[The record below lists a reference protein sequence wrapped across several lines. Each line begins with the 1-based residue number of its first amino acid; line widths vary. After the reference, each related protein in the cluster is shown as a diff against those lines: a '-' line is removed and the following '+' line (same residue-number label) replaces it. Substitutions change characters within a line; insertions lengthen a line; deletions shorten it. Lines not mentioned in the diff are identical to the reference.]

1 MFAAIPDES
10 ISALSLWQPWASL
23 LALWRLAKAIETR
36 GYYTEYR
43 GPMAIHS
50 SKGDDELRRFLAAAK
65 LPSAQQSPFVRYVIG
80 VMNIAYPGRELA
92 ELFPL
97 GQVLAIG
104 KLVRVQ
110 RTETLRDVIS
120 PVERAF
126 GNYDNNRWGWI
137 FDEVQM
143 LETPIPARGALMIWQ
158 WDPHAVQQPAQRRQR
173 ASKKEPVVR
182 EPKPKP
188 ASKIALPD
196 DGRQRRL
203 F

>member
-1 MFAAIPDES
+1 MFAAIPDKP
-10 ISALSLWQPWASL
+10 IGALSLWQPWASL
-23 LALWRLAKAIETR
+23 LALWRIAKAIETR

-43 GPMAIHS
+43 GLLAIHS
-50 SKGDDELRRFLAAAK
+50 SKGDDELRRFLAAAT
-65 LPSAQQSPFVRYVIG
+65 LPYAQQSPFVRHVLA
-80 VMNIAYPGRELA
+80 VMEQVYPGRDLV

-97 GQVLAIG
+97 GSVLAIG

-126 GNYDNNRWGWI
+126 GNYDNKRWGWV

-143 LETPIPARGALMIWQ
+143 LETPIPARGALMIWE
-158 WDPHAVQQPAQRRQR
+158 WDPHAVQQPAQRHQR
-173 ASKKEPVVR
+173 AVKEPVVR
-182 EPKPKP
+182 EAKPKP
-188 ASKIALPD
+188 NKITLPE
-196 DGRQRRL
+196 DGRQLRL